1 MNTLTTILPIAIVIA
16 LGAWLRTRGHYADAF
31 FRDANRLTY
40 WIGLPAM
47 LFREV
52 ASAPLRESWAGPLV
66 AVILGATA
74 LTGVVAGLLVALL
87 RWPPPRAGA
96 VITAAFRGNVAY
108 AGLPLIL
115 LALSGAGAGGG
126 GDRPWSAVAALCLGP
141 MVVAYNIACVAVGV
155 ALTHGRAAGL
165 RALARDVAL
174 NTLILACVGGMA
186 VSLAGWKLPAVAT
199 RTLKIVGDFALPLAL
214 LGLGASMDVSQLRRT
229 GATVALAAV
238 LKVVFCPLA
247 GWVLARW
254 AGLGPQETL
263 IALVYLATPTAIS
276 LFVMAAPLGMDEQIT
291 GAAIMLSTLLSAAPL
306 ALVLAAFAPQ

>member
-1 MNTLTTILPIAIVIA
+1 MNALATILPVALVIA
-16 LGAWLRTRGHYADAF
+16 LGAWLRARGHYADAF

-52 ASAPLRESWAGPLV
+52 AAAPLRDSWAGSLV

-74 LTGVVAGLLVALL
+74 LTGLAAGLLVALL

-96 VITAAFRGNVAY
+96 VILAAFRGNVAY

-115 LALSGAGAGGG
+115 FALSGVAG

-141 MVVAYNIACVAVGV
+141 MVVAYNIACVAVAA

-174 NTLILACVGGMA
+174 NPLILACVGGMA
-186 VSLAGWKLPAVAT
+186 VSLAGWTLPAIAT
-199 RTLKIVGDFALPLAL
+199 RTLKIVGDSALPLAL
-214 LGLGASMDVSQLRRT
+214 LGLGASIDAAQLRRT
-229 GATVALAAV
+229 RAPAALAAV
-238 LKVVFCPLA
+238 LKIVFCPLA
-247 GWVLARW
+247 GWLLARW
-254 AGLGPQETL
+254 AGLAPEETL
-263 IALVYLATPTAIS
+263 IALVYLATPSAIS

-306 ALVLAAFAPQ
+306 TFVLAAFALR